1 MFIFP
6 YTKEIAQF
14 ISNSTT
20 LPDVGDVQFVLDVH
34 LQYVHLI

>member
-1 MFIFP
+1 M
-6 YTKEIAQF
+6 KEIVQF
-14 ISNSTT
+14 NNNSTA